1 MAAVGE
7 DIESICG
14 KCGDVWHVVV
24 AKVGTRVAKVQCKQC
39 QGYHKH
45 STGKKAAPRAR
56 TSRASKAVVEALP
69 DGPMIE
75 PDMSRPVKTYSPREA
90 YVPADRVAH
99 PSFGEGIVE
108 VDLGPGKVQVHFPD
122 KRRVLA
128 SAKPTSTLQR
138 PKQRPIEQADADAE

>member
-39 QGYHKH
+39 QGYHRH
-45 STGKKAAPRAR
+45 STGKKSSTRA
-56 TSRASKAVVEALP
+56 SKASKAVVESLP
-69 DGPMIE
+69 EGPLLE
-75 PDMSRPVKTYSPREA
+75 ADMSRPVKTYSPRET
-90 YVPADRVAH
+90 YLPADRVAH
-99 PSFGEGIVE
+99 PKFGEGIVE
-108 VDLGPGKVQVHFPD
+108 TDLGPGKVQVCFPD

-128 SAKPTSTLQR
+128 AAKPTSTLQR
-138 PKQRPIEQADADAE
+138 PKMRAITQSDAE